1 MREAGIHAIIQKIH
15 EDTETHSGARFDELK
30 NNADAETKHE
40 DETFA
45 DELAK
50 RREMLL
56 AHNEHERSVL
66 LDRLESRYN
75 RDLLTYR
82 QSLIDEVFDM
92 AALKLAS
99 SSNEEFSRM
108 FKNTVRGLSG
118 DFTLFIGQLSEG
130 KLDKRA
136 IDEAMAENS
145 GFKVIISPER
155 IPDKGGFL
163 LHDERIEYNCLFE
176 DLIENMKNEQS
187 AWILKEVFAEVM

>member
-1 MREAGIHAIIQKIH
+1 
-15 EDTETHSGARFDELK
+15 
-30 NNADAETKHE
+30 
-40 DETFA
+40 
-45 DELAK
+45 
-50 RREMLL
+50 MLL
-56 AHNEHERSVL
+56 SHNEHERSVL

-99 SSNEEFSRM
+99 STGEEFSRM
-108 FKNTVRGLSG
+108 FKNTVRGLEG
-118 DFTLFIGQLSEG
+118 DFTLFMGQLSEG
-130 KLDKRA
+130 KLDQRA
-136 IDEAMAENS
+136 IDEAMKENV
-145 GFKVIISPER
+145 GFKVTIDPER

-176 DLIENMKNEQS
+176 DLIEVMKNEQA